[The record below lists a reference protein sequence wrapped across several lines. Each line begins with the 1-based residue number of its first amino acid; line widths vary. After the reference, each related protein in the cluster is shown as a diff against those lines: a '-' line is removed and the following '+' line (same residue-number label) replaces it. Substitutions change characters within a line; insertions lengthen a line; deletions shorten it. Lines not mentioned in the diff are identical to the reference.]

1 MANKAIICGRL
12 GHPPSTR
19 FTNDGKPVCSF
30 SVATDDKWTDKDGQK
45 HKEIEWHQ
53 VVCFGRLA
61 EICDQ
66 YLDKGKQVHIM
77 GKLKTRK
84 WDDKDGNKRQVTEII
99 ANEMEMLSGKTEPDN
114 AVKVERPDDTTDDS
128 DIPF

>member
-1 MANKAIICGRL
+1 MLNRAEIIGRL

-19 FTNDGKPVCSF
+19 ELPNGGTVCSF
-30 SVATDDKWTDKDGQK
+30 SVATDEKWTGKDGQK
-45 HKEIEWHQ
+45 HEETEWFN

-66 YLDKGKQVHIM
+66 YLDKGKLVFLA
-77 GKLKTRK
+77 GKMKTRS
-84 WDDKDGNKRQVTEII
+84 WDDKDGVKRYKTELV
-99 ANEMEMLSGKTEPDN
+99 ANEMKMLGGRTEPDN
-114 AVKVERPDDTTDDS
+114 AVKVERPDDTILDP